1 MIVVGEA
8 ARAAGRRIDV
18 PIQNGTRLAGKT
30 DWLDSG
36 RGASLSPNVFLVELP
51 PDSVL
56 DVHFHR
62 ENQFQLFVKG
72 EGRIGPHPIRPI
84 TVHYAGAFT
93 GYGPVAAG
101 PEGVSYF
108 TIRPVYDTG
117 AFYLPHARSD
127 MVPGPK
133 RNLHS
138 APVARFDANALRSL
152 RTPEVVDLIALQ
164 PDNIAAHLLRLPPH
178 ASHVDLPPAGTGGQ
192 FLVVVT
198 GSIAHGERALR
209 SLDMIFLSADEPPY
223 RLQARDDGAEVILL
237 QLPVK
242 AKAYVGRGW
251 SHAQE
256 DTDDL

>member
-1 MIVVGEA
+1 MIVIGEA

-30 DWLDSG
+30 DWLEAGKD
-36 RGASLSPNVFLVELP
+36 ATLSPHVFLVDLP

-72 EGRIGPHPIRPI
+72 EGSIGPHRIEPI
-84 TVHYAGAFT
+84 TAHYAGAYT
-93 GYGPVAAG
+93 GYGPLKAG
-101 PEGVSYF
+101 PQGVSYF

-117 AFYLPHARSD
+117 AFYMPHARGN

-138 APVARFDANALRSL
+138 EPVAPLDATALRRL
-152 RTPEVVDLIALQ
+152 PAPQHVDLIALQ
-164 PDNIAAHLLRLPPH
+164 PDRIAARLLRLPPRAPH
-178 ASHVDLPPAGTGGQ
+178 TDLDPEGSGGQ
-192 FLVVVT
+192 FVVVVT
-198 GSIAHGERALR
+198 GSIAHGGRAFGA
-209 SLDMIFLSADEPPY
+209 LDMIFLSADEPPL
-223 RLQARDDGAEVILL
+223 RLEPQDDGAEVVLL

-242 AKAYVGRGW
+242 AKAYVGHGW
-251 SHAQE
+251 SHEQKDE
-256 DTDDL
+256 DDL